1 MLYNNWLI
9 MNSLLLV
16 MHCYFPGTI
25 MIFIVGTKF
34 YIFIDD

>member
-1 MLYNNWLI
+1 
-9 MNSLLLV
+9 MNSLLLI

-34 YIFIDD
+34 YIHVFIDD